1 MEAENETNVRNS
13 KLRITLI
20 SVLVLALGGTALVA
34 FWGNGSRPDFSAND
48 VDPLAN
54 EPAQVTFTASGDY
67 GAGNAAQAVFGQIG
81 AVDPDLHLALGDFSY
96 GETGTEQQWCSMVAD
111 AVGQSFPFEL
121 IAGDHELNGED
132 GDLDEFTDCLPNQLP
147 GLEGNYGRQW
157 YVDVPKEDP
166 LVRFVMISPGLDFD
180 DNPLGM
186 PQGNDPLAVPFGE
199 DTTSYQAG
207 SPRYQWTAEAIDGAR
222 EESIPWVVV
231 GMHAPC
237 LSMGEYGCTPGA
249 DITNLMLKKNVD
261 LVLHGD
267 EHLYQRTK
275 QLSLDEACPRLRPG
289 SYSPGCVAG
298 DDADMA
304 AGAGTVFVTVGTG
317 GRELR
322 EVHLDDPEARYFVAS
337 SGADKNPTHG
347 NLQIRISEE
356 SLRGRFLPAVGSFT
370 DNFSIGK

>member
-1 MEAENETNVRNS
+1 MEPEDETNVRNS
-13 KLRITLI
+13 KLRIILI
-20 SVLVLALGGTALVA
+20 SVLILALGGTALVA
-34 FWGNGSRPDFSAND
+34 FWGGGSRPDFTGDN
-48 VDPLAN
+48 VDPLPN
-54 EPAQVTFTASGDY
+54 KPGEITFTASGDY
-67 GAGNAAQAVFGQIG
+67 GAGEAAQAVFGQIG
-81 AVDPDLHLALGDFSY
+81 AVDPDLHLGLGDFSY

-121 IAGDHELNGED
+121 LAGDHELNGED
-132 GDLDEFTDCLPNQLP
+132 GDLDEFTDCLPNRLP
-147 GLEGNYGRQW
+147 GLEGDYGRQW
-157 YVDVPKEDP
+157 YVDVPQEDP
-166 LVRFVMISPGLDFD
+166 LVRFVMISPGLDF
-180 DNPLGM
+180 GT
-186 PQGNDPLAVPFGE
+186 GA
-199 DTTSYQAG
+199 TSYKAG
-207 SPRYQWTAEAIDGAR
+207 SARYQWTAGVIDGAR

-275 QLSLDEACPRLRPG
+275 QLSLGDACPWLRPG
-289 SYSPGCVAG
+289 SYSPGCVTD

-304 AGAGTVFVTVGTG
+304 AGTGTAFVTVGTG

-322 EVHLDDPEARYFVAS
+322 EVHLDDPEARYFAAS
-337 SGADKNPTHG
+337 SGSAKNPTHG

-356 SLRGRFLPAVGSFT
+356 SLKGRFLPAIGSFT

>member
-1 MEAENETNVRNS
+1 MERENETNVRNS
-13 KLRITLI
+13 KLRIILI
-20 SVLVLALGGTALVA
+20 SVLILALAGTALAA
-34 FWGNGSRPDFSAND
+34 FWGNGSRTTSDAGN
-48 VDPLAN
+48 VDPLPN
-54 EPAQVTFTASGDY
+54 ERRQMTFTASADY
-67 GAGNAAQAVFGQIG
+67 GAGQSAQAVFGQIG
-81 AVDPDLHLALGDFSY
+81 TVDPDLHLALGDFSY
-96 GETGTEQQWCSMVAD
+96 GETETEQQWCSMVAD

-147 GLEGNYGRQW
+147 DLEGNYGRQW
-157 YVDVPKEDP
+157 YVDVPQEDP
-166 LVRFVMISPGLDFD
+166 LVRFVMISPGLDFGD
-180 DNPLGM
+180 KPN
-186 PQGNDPLAVPFGE
+186 
-199 DTTSYQAG
+199 TYQAG

-222 EESIPWVVV
+222 EETIPWVVV

-237 LSMGEYGCTPGA
+237 LSMGEYGCTPGP

-267 EHLYQRTK
+267 EHLYQRAK
-275 QLSLDEACPRLRPG
+275 QLSLGEACPRLRPG
-289 SYSPGCVAG
+289 SFSTGCVAD

-322 EVHLDDPEARYFVAS
+322 EVHLGDPEARYFAAS

-370 DNFSIGK
+370 DNFIISR